1 MTGGFLGIYCQHA
14 YAHSTDEGIVA
25 LPEALKGTDM
35 AIYTVFLA
43 LGLDISIRGVLK
55 VDKEMMYDDHQNTGE
70 EDSPQHD

>member
-1 MTGGFLGIYCQHA
+1 
-14 YAHSTDEGIVA
+14 
-25 LPEALKGTDM
+25 M

-43 LGLDISIRGVLK
+43 LGLDISIRRVLK